1 MVCIVVR
8 GRNGTIGQ
16 DGMAGHSKWANIQHR
31 KGAQDKKRGKLFTKL
46 IREITIAAKMGGG
59 DPVANPRL
67 RLAIDKA
74 KAQSMPKDNID
85 RAVKRGAGELE
96 GAEFQ
101 EMRYEGYGP
110 GGTAVMVDC
119 LTDNKNRTVA
129 AVRHAFAKFGGNL
142 GADGSVNYLFNHVG
156 QLLYPEDADE
166 DAIMEAAIEAGAED
180 VVVDDEGSIEVLTE
194 PGDFE
199 CVRDAMRKSG
209 FEPETAQLT
218 MRASTNSELDVND
231 AGSMV
236 KLLETLEDL
245 DDVQEVYSNA
255 DISDD
260 VMAQI

>member
-1 MVCIVVR
+1 VLAFWGLRDNKRI
-8 GRNGTIGQ
+8 
-16 DGMAGHSKWANIQHR
+16 GMAGHSKWANIQHR

-46 IREITIAAKMGGG
+46 IREITVAAKMGGS
-59 DPVANPRL
+59 DPDANPRL

-74 KAQSMPKDNID
+74 KAQSMPKDNIE
-85 RAVKRGAGELE
+85 RAAKRGAGEID
-96 GAEFQ
+96 GADYQ

-129 AVRHAFAKFGGNL
+129 EIRHAFAKFGGNL

-166 DAIMEAAIEAGAED
+166 DAIMDAAIEAGAED
-180 VVVDDEGSIEVLTE
+180 VVVDDEGSIELLTE
-194 PGDFE
+194 PAEFE
-199 CVRDAMRKSG
+199 RVRDSMREAG
-209 FEPETAQLT
+209 FEPESAQLT
-218 MRASTNSELDVND
+218 MRASTSSELDVN
-231 AGSMV
+231 AAASMV

-260 VMAQI
+260 VLAQL